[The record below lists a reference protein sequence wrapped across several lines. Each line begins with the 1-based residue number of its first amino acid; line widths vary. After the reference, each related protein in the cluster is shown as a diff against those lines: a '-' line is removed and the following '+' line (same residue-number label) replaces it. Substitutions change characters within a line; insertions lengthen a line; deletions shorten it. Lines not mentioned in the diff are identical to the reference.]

1 MIISSAIK
9 IKLKNNDEKV
19 IIHCHRHHYGYF
31 MLKQL
36 GFKPEDYERV
46 SSGFIDHK
54 GTYMTREQANE
65 HALECGQIS
74 ATVRELKEKNRNKEL
89 FSEDL
94 S

>member
-9 IKLKNNDEKV
+9 IKLKETGEKI

-36 GFKPEDYERV
+36 GFQPGDYERV

-54 GTYMTREQANE
+54 GTYMTREQAYE

-74 ATVRELKEKNRNKEL
+74 ATIREQKEKSNCKEL

-94 S
+94 W

>member
-1 MIISSAIK
+1 MIVSSAIK
-9 IKLKNNDEKV
+9 IKLKENEEKV
-19 IIHCHRHHYGYF
+19 IIHCNRHHYGYF

-54 GTYMTREQANE
+54 GIYMTREQAYQ
-65 HALECGQIS
+65 HALDCGQIP
-74 ATVRELKEKNRNKEL
+74 AIIREQKEDNKSKEL

-94 S
+94 C

>member
-9 IKLKNNDEKV
+9 IKLKNSDEKV

-36 GFKPEDYERV
+36 GFQPEDYERV

-54 GTYMTREQANE
+54 GTYMTREQAYQ
-65 HALECGQIS
+65 HALDCGQIS
-74 ATVRELKEKNRNKEL
+74 AVVRELKEKNKSKEL

-94 S
+94 W

>member
-9 IKLKNNDEKV
+9 IKLKNSSENI
-19 IIHCHRHHYGYF
+19 IIHCYRHHYGYF

-54 GTYMTREQANE
+54 GTYMTREQAYQ
-65 HALECGQIS
+65 HALDCGQIS
-74 ATVRELKEKNRNKEL
+74 ATVRELKTKNKCKEL

-94 S
+94 W